1 MLAWLVLAWLV
12 LVLVLAWLLMVLVLL
27 LLLTL
32 RCCCS
37 QNFGIHDTWVH
48 QRVPPAQYGENLQKI
63 FTEGLGGLAPGGKL
77 IWSSTT
83 PISSNCTGCGD
94 GTTMQHVDEYNSIAL
109 DVFRRVTANTTS
121 GVVNDLHEEVNSV
134 CGVNFTSCALQ
145 CYNNEHPSIP
155 GAAFLGVRTA
165 LTILPFLNP
174 KRK

>member
-1 MLAWLVLAWLV
+1 
-12 LVLVLAWLLMVLVLL
+12 
-27 LLLTL
+27 
-32 RCCCS
+32 
-37 QNFGIHDTWVH
+37 
-48 QRVPPAQYGENLQKI
+48 
-63 FTEGLGGLAPGGKL
+63 LGGLAPGGKL

-109 DVFRRVTANTTS
+109 DVFRRVTANS
-121 GVVNDLHEEVNSV
+121 SAGVVNDLHEEVNSV

-155 GAAFLGVRTA
+155 GAAFLGIRTA